1 METFIS
7 HIVFTNVDLPL
18 LGLPITD
25 TVALFME
32 VLYSKCSSLSISQM
46 KHLGYIWNM
55 EEEKKTKSVDPSLS
69 DKLLKTSCVMISGEI
84 NKDLSDDFAQRMLV
98 LDSESQ
104 DPITVYINSP
114 GGDVDSGFAIYDMIR
129 FVRSEVTVVGM
140 GLVASAAALI
150 YLSVP
155 KERRVAFPNSTY
167 LIHQPL
173 SQLKGTAIEIDIYAK
188 KLGELRIKLDK
199 VIADAVGKSVEDV
212 SKDTE
217 RDHWLS
223 AEEAEAYGIV
233 GRIIT
238 NKCDL

>member
-1 METFIS
+1 M
-7 HIVFTNVDLPL
+7 D
-18 LGLPITD
+18 
-25 TVALFME
+25 
-32 VLYSKCSSLSISQM
+32 
-46 KHLGYIWNM
+46 
-55 EEEKKTKSVDPSLS
+55 EEKNTKMPDAALQE
-69 DKLLKTSCVMISGEI
+69 KLLKTRSVMISGEI
-84 NKDLSDDFAQRMLV
+84 NKDAADSFAEKMLV
-98 LDSESQ
+98 LDAESKE
-104 DPITVYINSP
+104 PIIVYINSP

-129 FVRSEVTVVGM
+129 YVESPVTVVGM

-188 KLGELRIKLDK
+188 KLGELRKKLDK
-199 VIADAVGKSVEDV
+199 VIADAVGKIVDDV
-212 SKDTE
+212 SLDTE

-223 AEEAEAYGIV
+223 AEEAKAYGLV

-238 NKCDL
+238 SKSQL